1 MKNNMAKKFNILGT
15 EILPGKGAQ
24 LSMNVAKLHTHTPVQ
39 VPVFVERA
47 EKDGP
52 VLLLMA
58 GMHGDEINGMEIIR
72 RVIRKGWNKPNAGT
86 IICIPVFN
94 IFGYLNVMRELPDG
108 RDLNRS
114 FPGTKNG
121 SLASQ
126 FAYHFMK
133 EIAPHVDYVIDFH
146 TGAAQRNN
154 APQIRCVMTDEISM
168 ELARIFNPPF
178 IVHSRYIP
186 KSVREAMNKRGK
198 KILLFEGGK
207 THSIEEKVVKEGLD
221 GIQRVLDHLNM
232 RSFKADLDP
241 DRQPVFIKSSK
252 WLRAPNSGVFQACV
266 ANGDKVSVGTVLGI
280 VSDPYGREERRI
292 KSVSNGFVFC
302 VNEAPL
308 VNKGD
313 ALFHIGTTETPVR
326 RKKAV
331 SEAAATAEAED

>member
-1 MKNNMAKKFNILGT
+1 MAKRFSILG
-15 EILPGKGAQ
+15 IDIPPGKGVE

-86 IICIPVFN
+86 IICLPVFN
-94 IFGYLNVMRELPDG
+94 IFGYLNVQRELPDG

-126 FAYHFMK
+126 FAYQFMK
-133 EIAPHVDYVIDFH
+133 EIAPNVDMVIDFH
-146 TGAAQRNN
+146 TGSAQRSNM
-154 APQIRCVMTDEISM
+154 AQVRCLLTDPVSM
-168 ELARIFNPPF
+168 ELAHVFNPPF
-178 IVHSRYIP
+178 IVHSRYIS

-207 THSIEEKVVKEGLD
+207 TNSINEQIVEEGLA
-221 GIQRVLDHLNM
+221 GIQRVLTHLGM
-232 RSFKADLDP
+232 RSFKTET
-241 DRQPVFIKSSK
+241 DRSPIVIKSSK
-252 WLRAPNSGVFQACV
+252 WLRAPNSGVFQATV
-266 ANGDKVSVGTVLGI
+266 ANGEKVEVGTVLGI
-280 VSDPYGREERRI
+280 VSDPYGKIEKKVRSTME
-292 KSVSNGFVFC
+292 GYVFC

-308 VNKGD
+308 VNKWD
-313 ALFHIGTTETPVR
+313 AVFHIGVQV
-326 RKKAV
+326 K
-331 SEAAATAEAED
+331 

>member
-1 MKNNMAKKFNILGT
+1 MKKFTILGT
-15 EILPGKGAQ
+15 EIQPGKGAQ

-47 EKDGP
+47 MKDGP

-133 EIAPHVDYVIDFH
+133 EIAPNVDLMIDFH

-154 APQIRCVMTDEISM
+154 APQIRCVMSDETSM

-178 IVHSRYIP
+178 IVHSRYIA

-207 THSIEEKVVKEGLD
+207 TNSIEEEVVKEGLM
-221 GIQRVLDHLNM
+221 GIQRILEHLGM
-232 RSFKADLDP
+232 RSFKQDLNP
-241 DRQPVFIKSSK
+241 EREPILIRNSK
-252 WLRAPNSGVFQACV
+252 WLRAPNSGVFLSAV
-266 ANGDKVSVGTVLGI
+266 ANGDEVAVGTILGI
-280 VSDPYGREERRI
+280 VSDPYGREERKI
-292 KSVSNGFVFC
+292 KSLVNGFVFC

-313 ALFHIGTTETPVR
+313 ALFHIGTTVEEAR
-326 RKKAV
+326 RSRAKTAIKTAD
-331 SEAAATAEAED
+331 AAD